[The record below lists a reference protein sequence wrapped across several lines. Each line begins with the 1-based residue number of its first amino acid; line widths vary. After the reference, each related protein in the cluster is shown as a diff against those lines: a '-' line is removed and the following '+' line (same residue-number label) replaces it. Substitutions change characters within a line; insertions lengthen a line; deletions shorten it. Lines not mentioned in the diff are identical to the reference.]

1 MNSEKSPLNAT
12 GCLFSA
18 GRFSLTSFGTSRP
31 KKCNLVWAKMGTASM
46 ELLALLTRRFVAR
59 PARVVMLV
67 MAFPSTS
74 FAFVVTAEQ
83 RAACAPDVYRLCSSD
98 IPNVGK
104 IIVCMRRE
112 KPNLSPACRAVVE
125 AAEEAVA
132 TRSVATSEDEW
143 CQFNTVAENQG
154 QQDPAQQDWRK
165 WCGAAAYTQ

>member
-1 MNSEKSPLNAT
+1 
-12 GCLFSA
+12 
-18 GRFSLTSFGTSRP
+18 
-31 KKCNLVWAKMGTASM
+31 M

-104 IIVCMRRE
+104 IIVCMKRE

-125 AAEEAVA
+125 AAEETIA
-132 TRSVATSEDEW
+132 TRSVATLDDEW
-143 CQFNTVAENQG
+143 CQFDKATENSG
-154 QQDPAQQDWRK
+154 QQDPTQQDWRK
-165 WCGAAAYTQ
+165 WCGAASHPQ

>member
-1 MNSEKSPLNAT
+1 
-12 GCLFSA
+12 
-18 GRFSLTSFGTSRP
+18 
-31 KKCNLVWAKMGTASM
+31 M
-46 ELLALLTRRFVAR
+46 ELLAILTRY
-59 PARVVMLV
+59 ARVVMLV

-125 AAEEAVA
+125 AAEQAVA
-132 TRSVATSEDEW
+132 TRSMTILEDEW
-143 CQFNTVAENQG
+143 CQFDNAAENSR
-154 QQDPAQQDWRK
+154 QQEPTQLDWRK
-165 WCGAAAYTQ
+165 WCGSASQTQ

>member
-1 MNSEKSPLNAT
+1 
-12 GCLFSA
+12 
-18 GRFSLTSFGTSRP
+18 
-31 KKCNLVWAKMGTASM
+31 MGTASM

-104 IIVCMRRE
+104 IIVCMKRE
-112 KPNLSPACRAVVE
+112 KSNLSPACLAVVE
-125 AAEEAVA
+125 AAEVAVA
-132 TRSVATSEDEW
+132 TRTIATQEDEW
-143 CQFNTVAENQG
+143 CQFNKAAENSG
-154 QQDPAQQDWRK
+154 QQDPTQQDWRK
-165 WCGAAAYTQ
+165 WCGPAYHAQ

>member
-1 MNSEKSPLNAT
+1 L
-12 GCLFSA
+12 G
-18 GRFSLTSFGTSRP
+18 LTSTSRP
-31 KKCNLVWAKMGTASM
+31 KNYNLVCAKMGTPNM
-46 ELLALLTRRFVAR
+46 ELLAILTRY
-59 PARVVMLV
+59 ARVVMLV

-125 AAEEAVA
+125 AAEQAVA
-132 TRSVATSEDEW
+132 TRSMAILEDEW
-143 CQFNTVAENQG
+143 CQFDNAAENSR
-154 QQDPAQQDWRK
+154 QQEPTQLDWRK
-165 WCGAAAYTQ
+165 WCGSASHTQ